1 MSGRGDSDADMPNI
15 PGSPGADGPGLPEG
29 LLDALLT
36 GDLLTGDLLTDETV
50 AGLRSATALLAAL
63 NAGPEDG
70 ELTGHAQ
77 ALAEFRHRG
86 GSPGPSGYFRHRRL
100 ITARLAVKVTAAAVA
115 VAVLGGAAAAAYA
128 GALPTPVQ
136 RLAHNAIGAPAPKA
150 SHGPAT
156 PQVTP
161 AHSAAAGPDATG
173 PAAFGLCNAYAHAK
187 AHGTA
192 AEKSAAF
199 RNLAA
204 AGGAA
209 NITAFCAVVPHPGNG
224 QATATATAHGSGKSA
239 SHATGKSSAS
249 HATGKSSSAKSSH

>member
-29 LLDALLT
+29 LLDA
-36 GDLLTGDLLTDETV
+36 LLTGDLLTDETV

-128 GALPTPVQ
+128 GALPAPVQ

-150 SHGPAT
+150 SPGPAT

-161 AHSAAAGPDATG
+161 AHSAPGGPDATG

-192 AEKSAAF
+192 SEKSAAF

-204 AGGAA
+204 AAGGAA
-209 NITAFCAVVPHPGNG
+209 NISAFCAAVPHPGNG
-224 QATATATAHGSGKSA
+224 QATATAHGAGKSA